1 MKDKSSTV
9 CREIVNTSEVLQ
21 TKLTESVVTHLVS
34 TGKIDNKTGKEISQF
49 FKREVHIQ
57 LNSLVDRVLNV
68 MSK

>member
-21 TKLTESVVTHLVS
+21 TKLTESVVAHLVA
-34 TGKIDNKTGKEISQF
+34 TGKIDNKTGKEVSQF